1 MNNRTTSVYEYQCKY
16 AFQDISTF
24 DLKSNLLK
32 VKPKPLDFIF
42 MVFFFQSLIV
52 SKRRPFIICP
62 SNYKVTANTF
72 LCSLIVREFLE
83 MMITSHDFEWL
94 TRTIRKHYIY
104 EYKQIYVGYE
114 RHF

>member
-42 MVFFFQSLIV
+42 MVFFFFNLLSFRKEDHSLYA
-52 SKRRPFIICP
+52 R
-62 SNYKVTANTF
+62 
-72 LCSLIVREFLE
+72 
-83 MMITSHDFEWL
+83 L
-94 TRTIRKHYIY
+94 TTK
-104 EYKQIYVGYE
+104 
-114 RHF
+114 